1 MPAAISCFLDSNN
14 FEDAIR
20 TAILAQ
26 GDTDTKGAICG
37 RIAEAYYEIPEEMI
51 TKAYEYLPADMLEIV
66 DQFYTTL
73 QGHIKR

>member
-1 MPAAISCFLDSNN
+1 MREGNKLGDPTRAAIHDP
-14 FEDAIR
+14 
-20 TAILAQ
+20 

-37 RIAEAYYEIPEEMI
+37 SIAEAYYEIPEEMI